1 MALLEGRDLIVRYG
15 ALAALDNVSVTIEA
29 GEFVSVIGPNGAG
42 KTTLVNVLT
51 GLQMPDTGTVSFA
64 GRDITGVGAQ
74 RLATLG
80 LARSFQLIAI
90 FPELTVLE
98 TLLTAVVSRQRKGGR
113 LLTSLQRDRAANREA
128 GEVAALFGLDV
139 NLHTKAGNL
148 SQGDK
153 KLLDVASAFALH
165 PQVILLDEPTSGVS
179 TRDKHRIME
188 ILVSASK
195 QIGIRTTL
203 QVEHDMDIVFA
214 YSDRIIA
221 MHEGRVLFDGTPAA
235 IQRDEDVVARVMGHK
250 EIFTTFRRQP

>member
-15 ALAALDNVSVTIEA
+15 ALAALDNVSVAIEA

-51 GLQMPDTGTVSFA
+51 GLQAPDTGSVSFA
-64 GRDITGVGAQ
+64 GQDITGIGAQ
-74 RLATLG
+74 QLAILG

-90 FPELTVLE
+90 FPELTVRE
-98 TLLTAVVSRQRKGGR
+98 TLLAAVISRQRKGGR
-113 LLTSLQRDRAANREA
+113 LLASLQRDRAARWEA
-128 GEVAALFGLDV
+128 EEVAALFGLDA

-179 TRDKHRIME
+179 TRDKHRIMD
-188 ILVSASK
+188 ILVSASQ

-235 IQRDEDVVARVMGHK
+235 IQRDEEVVARVMGHK
-250 EIFTTFRRQP
+250 EIFSTFRRQP

>member
-1 MALLEGRDLIVRYG
+1 MIVRYG
-15 ALAALDNVSVTIEA
+15 ALAALDEVSVAIEVD
-29 GEFVSVIGPNGAG
+29 EFVSVIGPNGAG

-51 GLQMPDTGTVSFA
+51 GLQMPDA
-64 GRDITGVGAQ
+64 GAVHFNCRNITGIGARQ
-74 RLATLG
+74 LATLG

-98 TLLTAVVSRQRKGGR
+98 TLLAAVISRQRKGGR
-113 LLTSLQRDRAANREA
+113 LFASLRRDRKANRDA
-128 GEVAALFGLDV
+128 QEVAALFGLDA
-139 NLHTKAGNL
+139 NLHTKAANL

-165 PQVILLDEPTSGVS
+165 PQMILLDEPTSGVS

-188 ILVSASK
+188 ILVSASQ

-235 IQRDEDVVARVMGHK
+235 IRQDEDVVARVMGHK
-250 EIFTTFRRQP
+250 DIFTTFRRQP

>member
-1 MALLEGRDLIVRYG
+1 M
-15 ALAALDNVSVTIEA
+15 
-29 GEFVSVIGPNGAG
+29 
-42 KTTLVNVLT
+42 
-51 GLQMPDTGTVSFA
+51 
-64 GRDITGVGAQ
+64 GAQ
-74 RLATLG
+74 QLATLG

-98 TLLTAVVSRQRKGGR
+98 TVLAAVVSRQRKGGR
-113 LLTSLQRDRAANREA
+113 LLSSLQRDRAANREA
-128 GEVAALFGLDV
+128 EDVAALFGLDAL
-139 NLHTKAGNL
+139 LHVKAGNL

-179 TRDKHRIME
+179 TRDKYRIME
-188 ILVSASK
+188 ILVSASR
-195 QIGIRTTL
+195 QIGIQTTL

-235 IQRDEDVVARVMGHK
+235 IQRDEEVVARVMGHK
-250 EIFTTFRRQP
+250 DLFTTFRRQP